1 MNSNTLLRRLNCAS
15 STRVAR
21 TSRLL
26 KFSIV
31 LLALTL
37 TGVTSPAASTA
48 GASPAAPR
56 ATAPSDNADS
66 TNKVE
71 MVFRKSVFQDDS
83 KSGKDP
89 FFPRSSRRGPHVVA
103 STEVVAPANVI
114 VAPSS
119 APIIISPST
128 EEVTA
133 AHPALTAAEGSEDV
147 VPLIQIDEAPLPDA
161 IRTLAR
167 QANLNFQFDPKI
179 LNLVPDA
186 TGKVPAH
193 PTVSFRWENVTAME
207 ALLALLENYNLQ
219 IVKDPKT
226 KIARVTLKDSAA
238 LAPLQTRVFQLDYA
252 NPTNLV
258 TILTNTISSR
268 GRVVADIRT
277 SQLVISATEKELEA
291 VEALLTKLDTQT
303 KQILIEARFI
313 EVNHNPRTSKGVDWT
328 DTLSKQNI
336 TFGNGI
342 TTGTT
347 STTTPVTT
355 STGTTPGGRPTSTTG
370 SSVASTF
377 NTLVGGTTPPGISAN
392 TMSGL
397 NPSTFFLNADGVK
410 VALSF
415 LNSDADAESIA
426 TPRAVTLENVATELS
441 VVRNIPVFEQQQG
454 ANTGGSV
461 SPNTVKPNY
470 LLAGPN
476 NTILNE
482 IGIKL
487 LVTPRIFGTSNVF
500 LDLKPEISDRE
511 LKPETVVLNNQESS
525 SPIFSRRKLTT
536 QAMIP
541 SGYTLV
547 LGGLRQ
553 DNSSKSFTKVP
564 LFGDLPGIGL
574 LFRKDEK
581 SRDKRDLV
589 IFVTPTIIRGNDF
602 QAAPDSA
609 DFLHQSQVQKPE
621 EKWTA
626 WDTGRPVDWNKPI
639 KPQYFPTERAE

>member
-1 MNSNTLLRRLNCAS
+1 MKLTTSLLVLATLIGSCLLTQAQDNNTAAAA
-15 STRVAR
+15 VED
-21 TSRLL
+21 TS
-26 KFSIV
+26 
-31 LLALTL
+31 AA
-37 TGVTSPAASTA
+37 PAA
-48 GASPAAPR
+48 
-56 ATAPSDNADS
+56 
-66 TNKVE
+66 
-71 MVFRKSVFQDDS
+71 QDDAT
-83 KSGKDP
+83 
-89 FFPRSSRRGPHVVA
+89 HV
-103 STEVVAPANVI
+103 
-114 VAPSS
+114 
-119 APIIISPST
+119 
-128 EEVTA
+128 
-133 AHPALTAAEGSEDV
+133 EGADEI

-167 QANLNFQFDPKI
+167 QAGLNFQFDPKI
-179 LNLVPDA
+179 LNLAPDA
-186 TGKVPAH
+186 SGKVPPH
-193 PTVSFRWENVTAME
+193 PAVSFRWENVTAME
-207 ALLALLENYNLQ
+207 ALLALLENYNMQ
-219 IVKDPKT
+219 IVRDPKT
-226 KIARVTLKDSAA
+226 KIARVTVKESAA
-238 LAPLQTRVFQLDYA
+238 LAPLQTKVFQLDYA

-258 TILTNTISSR
+258 TILTNTISAR

-277 SQLVISATEKELEA
+277 SQLVISATEKEMEA
-291 VEALLTKLDTQT
+291 VEELLKKLDTQT

-313 EVNHNPRTSKGVDWT
+313 EVNSNPRTSKGVDWT

-347 STTTPVTT
+347 TTESPVTT
-355 STGTTPGGRPTSTTG
+355 GTGTTPGGRPTSTSGAST
-370 SSVASTF
+370 ASTF
-377 NTLVGGTTPPGISAN
+377 NTLVGGKTPPGISAN
-392 TMSGL
+392 TMNGL

-441 VVRNIPVFEQQQG
+441 VVRNIPIFEQQQG
-454 ANTGGSV
+454 ANVGGSQQA
-461 SPNTVKPNY
+461 NTVKPNY
-470 LLAGPN
+470 RLEGPN
-476 NTILNE
+476 NNILNE

-487 LVTPRIFGTSNVF
+487 LVTPRIFGSSNVF

-553 DNSSKSFTKVP
+553 DNSSKAFTKVP
-564 LFGDLPGIGL
+564 FFGDLPGIGL

-589 IFVTPTIIRGNDF
+589 IFVTPTIIRHDDF
-602 QAAPDSA
+602 QPTPNSS
-609 DFLHQSQVQKPE
+609 DFLHQTMAQKPE
-621 EKWTA
+621 EKWSA
-626 WDTGRPVDWNKPI
+626 WDTGRPVDWSKPV
-639 KPQYFPTERAE
+639 KPQYFPSDKAE

>member
-1 MNSNTLLRRLNCAS
+1 MKMKTSLLVLATLLGSVLFTQAQNTVES
-15 STRVAR
+15 SP
-21 TSRLL
+21 L
-26 KFSIV
+26 KVESN
-31 LLALTL
+31 AQ
-37 TGVTSPAASTA
+37 
-48 GASPAAPR
+48 
-56 ATAPSDNADS
+56 PSDS
-66 TNKVE
+66 QPTTNPGVAVAQTKVE
-71 MVFRKSVFQDDS
+71 SSPLKVESNAQPTDS
-83 KSGKDP
+83 Q
-89 FFPRSSRRGPHVVA
+89 
-103 STEVVAPANVI
+103 PATNPDEI
-114 VAPSS
+114 
-119 APIIISPST
+119 
-128 EEVTA
+128 
-133 AHPALTAAEGSEDV
+133 

-167 QANLNFQFDPKI
+167 QAGLNFQFDPKV
-179 LNLVPDA
+179 LNLAPDA
-186 TGKVPAH
+186 TGKAPPQ
-193 PTVSFRWENVTAME
+193 PTVSFRWENVTALE
-207 ALLALLENYNLQ
+207 ALMALLENYNLQ

-226 KIARVTLKDSAA
+226 KIARVTAKDSAA
-238 LAPLQTRVFQLDYA
+238 LAPLMTKVFQLDYA

-258 TILTNTISSR
+258 SILTNTISAR

-313 EVNHNPRTSKGVDWT
+313 EINQNPRTSKGVDWT
-328 DTLSKQNI
+328 DTLSRQNI

-342 TTGTT
+342 TTGRTTTT
-347 STTTPVTT
+347 SPVTT
-355 STGTTPGGRPTSTTG
+355 GTGTTPGDRATSTTG
-370 SSVASTF
+370 SSVSSAF
-377 NTLVGGTTPPGISAN
+377 NTLVGGSTPGISAD
-392 TMSGL
+392 TMKGL

-441 VVRNIPVFEQQQG
+441 VVRNIPIFEQQQG

-461 SPNTVKPNY
+461 QANTVKPNY
-470 LLAGPN
+470 LLAGPGG
-476 NTILNE
+476 TILNE
-482 IGIKL
+482 VGIKL
-487 LVTPRIFGTSNVF
+487 LVTPRIFGSSNVF

-511 LKPETVVLNNQESS
+511 LKPETVTLNGEVSS

-553 DNSSKSFTKVP
+553 DNTAKAFTKVP
-564 LFGDLPGIGL
+564 LFGDLPGLGL

-602 QAAPDSA
+602 QAAPNSA
-609 DFLHQSQVQKPE
+609 DFLHQSTAQKTE
-621 EKWTA
+621 EKWSA
-626 WDTGRPVDWNKPI
+626 WDTGRPVDWSQPV
-639 KPQYFPTERAE
+639 KPQYFPTAKAE